1 MRVNWGFRA
10 LRRPLLRSL
19 HVIEIGLTGGIGSG
33 KSTVAE
39 MLVAKGAVLIDA
51 DQIVREVQRP
61 GTPVFAAMVDRW
73 GPRIVAADGQ
83 LERAA
88 VAAIAFS
95 DPAELEALNSIVHPA
110 VGAEMTR
117 RREALAPTDATVVLD
132 IPLLTES
139 GYSGLAGVIVVDVE
153 PDVAVA
159 RLVAQRGFSE
169 ADARARVSRQA
180 SRVERLAIADFVVD
194 NSGTLDDL
202 RHQVDECWA
211 WILSLP
217 RPEPGAPVVPIRGRG
232 QN

>member
-73 GPRIVAADGQ
+73 GPGIVAADGQ

-169 ADARARVSRQA
+169 ADARARVARQA